1 MKFINSND
9 FARDEQGIE
18 EFCTWCGDGGNLVC
32 CDFCEKAFCKH
43 CVKRNLGKAFL
54 KTLLQSSDDVKW
66 KCFNCDR
73 SQISVYISQCTIMLN
88 HIQKFRAEQSSID
101 VKKTHIS
108 GLSTKDREKRMR
120 HATDAVSKSSDA
132 KVTMKSSFNEGNT
145 SDDKSTL
152 KDISV
157 EEKKKKSLT
166 VVLSSSEESDEE
178 IVVISKSGKKTI
190 LNKAVLMAA
199 QELLKKKSD
208 SNEKSKTKKKKM
220 TNDNKGDEEKI
231 DKKPIKKSRKL
242 EDFLKVSFHEPPKP
256 SDSSDSESPLARSS
270 STDSSDEDTPKIID
284 GVVVD
289 NQQPG
294 PSGIRSRTKM
304 KRKEK
309 TNNNKFNESTDEEDF
324 IPNIEALH
332 EKRREEAKEKI
343 ANKMYGPPPTE
354 KFVDM
359 LPKGQKTSRSS
370 TSVSNEK
377 ETTTKNEKDTTEIE
391 KNTTV
396 IQKETVIQNE
406 KETTSKNEKD
416 TATENGAKNTIE
428 NELKSLDSVGTG
440 HENGRTENEIE
451 DEPSTT
457 NNVDSELNLTKGS
470 SVNSDGDNE
479 PEEASQLFIRETSR
493 AKLDCTVTL
502 KKLDIDPN
510 LNSNEISLDNTDH
523 SEKEMKKNKNKGKKN
538 KDIENENN
546 KTNEND
552 NAENEDLED
561 NEKVG
566 ESSPRG
572 AGAES
577 EQENIETDFDEDDID
592 KPKPKYLRK
601 RKPRESDSDEV
612 QIIKPNKKQKTDK
625 ASESNSDSDFEISEK
640 SPKTSSRRNKD
651 KVNVEIA
658 DDSDFEAE
666 TVLRRSKRG
675 NTKSGQDSSKQNKK
689 KTSVELSSDSDI
701 GINHTAKGTKKQKG
715 RKSVTPSSSSSDSDV
730 IEHATIDS
738 DDNDSSDA
746 SIIIT
751 RNKGKGKNEKGKKKN
766 TRLKKKKTLN
776 LDDDDDEESDNKTNT
791 PSKGRK
797 KIRKILKDNQ
807 LTDETRHARDLEE
820 QRRQRLL
827 ERTASDR
834 KEYTKVLETSE
845 GEYVLEKNDKKQPLV
860 AVSAAINKHL
870 KPHQRKGIQFMY
882 DCCIESVNGYKK
894 GDEGSGCLLAHCMG
908 LGKTLQVSYFHF
920 IKVLILLRVVSD

>member
-1 MKFINSND
+1 MPYLIFQSCLKFINSND

-43 CVKRNLGKAFL
+43 CIKRNLGKAFL

-73 SQISVYISQCTIMLN
+73 SQISVYISQCTIMSN

-120 HATDAVSKSSDA
+120 HATDAVSRSSDA
-132 KVTMKSSFNEGNT
+132 KVTMKSSFNEGST
-145 SDDKSTL
+145 SDDNSAL
-152 KDISV
+152 KDVSV

-190 LNKAVLMAA
+190 LNKAVLLAA

-208 SNEKSKTKKKKM
+208 SNDKSKTKKKKLQ
-220 TNDNKGDEEKI
+220 NDNKRDKV

-242 EDFLKVSFHEPPKP
+242 EDFLKVSFNEPAKP
-256 SDSSDSESPLARSS
+256 SDSSDSDSPPARSS
-270 STDSSDEDTPKIID
+270 STDSSDEETPKIID

-294 PSGIRSRTKM
+294 PSGIRSKSKT

-309 TNNNKFNESTDEEDF
+309 TNNNKLNESTDDEDF
-324 IPNIEALH
+324 IPNMEALH

-343 ANKMYGPPPTE
+343 TNKMYGPPPTE

-359 LPKGQKTSRSS
+359 LPKGQKTTRSA

-377 ETTTKNEKDTTEIE
+377 DTTTENEKDTSTE
-391 KNTTV
+391 K
-396 IQKETVIQNE
+396 E
-406 KETTSKNEKD
+406 KETAAENVKKTL
-416 TATENGAKNTIE
+416 TENGEETTEEKEDKGIEFKSPDLANSNHKNYGIGDQNEIE
-428 NELKSLDSVGTG
+428 NE
-440 HENGRTENEIE
+440 
-451 DEPSTT
+451 PSATT
-457 NNVDSELNLTKGS
+457 NSDSELNLTTGS
-470 SVNSDGDNE
+470 NINSDCNNE
-479 PEEASQLFIRETSR
+479 SEETSLLSLKEISK
-493 AKLDCTVTL
+493 AKLNCTVTL
-502 KKLDIDPN
+502 KKLDIVTN
-510 LNSNEISLDNTDH
+510 LNSNEISLDNTEH
-523 SEKEMKKNKNKGKKN
+523 SEKEMKKSKNKN
-538 KDIENENN
+538 KDIGN
-546 KTNEND
+546 KKHDSETNENSI
-552 NAENEDLED
+552 AENEDVEMVNEDLEKD
-561 NEKVG
+561 VEN
-566 ESSPRG
+566 SPRL
-572 AGAES
+572 AGTDSNES
-577 EQENIETDFDEDDID
+577 EQEKIETDVDEDDNFG

-601 RKPRESDSDEV
+601 RKPRESDNDEV
-612 QIIKPNKKQKTDK
+612 QVIKPSKKQKTDK
-625 ASESNSDSDFEISEK
+625 TSKSDSDSDFKINEK
-640 SPKTSSRRNKD
+640 SKKTSKQNKN
-651 KVNVEIA
+651 KITVESV
-658 DDSDFEAE
+658 DDGSDIETD

-675 NTKSGQDSSKQNKK
+675 NTKNKSGRDCSKQNKK
-689 KTSVELSSDSDI
+689 KNSVELSSDSDVEV
-701 GINHTAKGTKKQKG
+701 NHSAKRTRKKKG
-715 RKSVTPSSSSSDSDV
+715 RKSATSSSSSSDSDV
-730 IEHATIDS
+730 IEKANIDS
-738 DDNDSSDA
+738 DDDDSSDA

-751 RNKGKGKNEKGKKKN
+751 RKKGKGKNEKGKKKN
-766 TRLKKKKTLN
+766 TRSKKKKIIN
-776 LDDDDDEESDNKTNT
+776 LDDDDDDDSGDKTNT

-834 KEYTKVLETSE
+834 KEYTKVLEISE

-860 AVSAAINKHL
+860 AVSADINKHL

-882 DCCIESVNGYKK
+882 DCCIESVSGFKK

-908 LGKTLQVSYFHF
+908 LGKTLQVYLLHF
-920 IKVLILLRVVSD
+920 VKL